1 MFEYAISHNRKQPP
15 SRRLL
20 ASWIASCAGHVALV
34 LILLEYPQ
42 LLRSG
47 FYQMFRQPANA
58 SLFSPD
64 QQWRTTTFV
73 GSKMEMPPLEVLKK
87 YIYDFN
93 RAKANSKPVPP
104 IRVNLRRTEDQ
115 PPVAAVLAKP
125 QAPATPGGMTIPL
138 AGAATIPVQPPN
150 PAAGDAKSTSNAGPP
165 AIPPDTIPKQIPKGV
180 ADPPAASGSPAG
192 AGANQTQAR
201 PQPSAPAVTKPQ
213 DQQVS
218 MQGSGLFDTKGF
230 PLEEYA
236 NLVMQR
242 VKEKWLIPSNLRYSQ
257 GSTTVIFYIGKDG
270 QSVDVHIDVTSG
282 NYSLDIAALQAVIGS
297 NPFPPLPKGFPA
309 DRVGARFVFA
319 YNER

>member
-1 MFEYAISHNRKQPP
+1 MFEFAISHNRKQPP

-20 ASWIASCAGHVALV
+20 ASWIASCAGHVAMV

-64 QQWRTTTFV
+64 QQWRTSTFV

-93 RAKANSKPVPP
+93 RAKASSKPVPP

-115 PPVAAVLAKP
+115 PAVAAVLP
-125 QAPATPGGMTIPL
+125 NAPATPNSMTIPL
-138 AGAATIPVQPPN
+138 AGAATIPVQPAN
-150 PAAGDAKSTSNAGPP
+150 PAAGDPKNTSKAGPP
-165 AIPPDTIPKQIPKGV
+165 ATPPDAAPKQIPKGV
-180 ADPPAASGSPAG
+180 TDPSTPPGPPAGT
-192 AGANQTQAR
+192 GANQTQAR
-201 PQPSAPAVTKPQ
+201 PQPSAPAGSKPQ

-257 GSTTVIFYIGKDG
+257 GSTTVVFYIGKDG